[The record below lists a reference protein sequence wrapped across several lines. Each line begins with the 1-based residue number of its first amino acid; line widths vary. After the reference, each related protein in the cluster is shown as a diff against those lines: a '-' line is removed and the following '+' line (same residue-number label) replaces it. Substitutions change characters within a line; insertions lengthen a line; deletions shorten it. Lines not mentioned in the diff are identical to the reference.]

1 MIDVWPLIWVSMTTY
16 SKLDVY
22 LKWIFLKFKKSLKF
36 AKISHNNICMHINGN
51 YNDKTLLRPAKYFTH
66 RILSH
71 LQHPFYSEKF
81 TLFQITVLLYPYIRE
96 SVLAILEN
104 IIIKEKKIFS
114 LSMNLFWLSYT
125 VHGHIRLLV
134 FINTSLTLRLYG
146 FLFNKIALYPRVA
159 IKLLGRFDV
168 WITYSLT

>member
-1 MIDVWPLIWVSMTTY
+1 MIDVWPLIWVSMTTH

-22 LKWIFLKFKKSLKF
+22 LKWVFLKFKKSLKF

-51 YNDKTLLRPAKYFTH
+51 YNDKTLLRPAKHFTH

-71 LQHPFYSEKF
+71 LQHSFYSEKF

-104 IIIKEKKIFS
+104 IIIKEKKKYFLCQRIYFDYPI
-114 LSMNLFWLSYT
+114 YT
-125 VHGHIRLLV
+125 VHGHIR
-134 FINTSLTLRLYG
+134 I
-146 FLFNKIALYPRVA
+146 
-159 IKLLGRFDV
+159 
-168 WITYSLT
+168 

>member
-1 MIDVWPLIWVSMTTY
+1 MIDVWPLIWVSMTTH

-51 YNDKTLLRPAKYFTH
+51 YNDKTLLRPAKHFTH

-71 LQHPFYSEKF
+71 LQHSFYSEKF

-96 SVLAILEN
+96 SVLDPGKYHHKRKKNIFFVNEFILT
-104 IIIKEKKIFS
+104 I
-114 LSMNLFWLSYT
+114 
-125 VHGHIRLLV
+125 
-134 FINTSLTLRLYG
+134 LYSTWP
-146 FLFNKIALYPRVA
+146 Y
-159 IKLLGRFDV
+159 
-168 WITYSLT
+168 

>member
-1 MIDVWPLIWVSMTTY
+1 MIDVWPLIWVSMTTH

-22 LKWIFLKFKKSLKF
+22 LKWIFKKFTKSLKF

-51 YNDKTLLRPAKYFTH
+51 CNDKTLLRPAKHFTH

-81 TLFQITVLLYPYIRE
+81 TLFQIIHIFDSLFWQSWKISSL
-96 SVLAILEN
+96 
-104 IIIKEKKIFS
+104 KKKKIFS
-114 LSMNLFWLSYT
+114 LSTNLFWLSYT
-125 VHGHIRLLV
+125 VHGHIRILV

>member
-1 MIDVWPLIWVSMTTY
+1 MIDVWPLIWVSMTTH

-22 LKWIFLKFKKSLKF
+22 LKWIFKKFTKSLKF

-51 YNDKTLLRPAKYFTH
+51 CNDKTLLRPAKHFTY

-81 TLFQITVLLYPYIRE
+81 TLFQITVSLYPYIRE

-104 IIIKEKKIFS
+104 IIIKEKKNIFFV
-114 LSMNLFWLSYT
+114 NE
-125 VHGHIRLLV
+125 
-134 FINTSLTLRLYG
+134 FILTILYSTWP
-146 FLFNKIALYPRVA
+146 Y
-159 IKLLGRFDV
+159 
-168 WITYSLT
+168 